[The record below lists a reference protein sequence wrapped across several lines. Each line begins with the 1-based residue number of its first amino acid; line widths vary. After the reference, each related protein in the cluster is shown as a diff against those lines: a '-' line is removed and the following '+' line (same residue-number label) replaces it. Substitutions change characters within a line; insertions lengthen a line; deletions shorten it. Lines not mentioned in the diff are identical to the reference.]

1 MMLLFS
7 NHLYFYWSTVTFQCC
22 YFLLYCK
29 VSQSHACTHT
39 PIVYTFQSHGILLSH
54 QSPFTL
60 NLLLSEKKLSIS
72 ITKINASAIH
82 SHNHSRNQ
90 MSWRRQ
96 GKRPNK
102 NNQNQSKSQGKN
114 PQYTVWCI
122 CSDGHFIYTTENT
135 LFWRPITHC
144 SVKEK
149 EASCQHLLQH
159 GARKWTIKKTQP
171 LLWKSQLK
179 KKKILFNMC
188 WTPEHLIT
196 LFNSDQG
203 RCLWIKM
210 ALTWEELGW
219 GMWTSYFLQRDN
231 QLIRIHFN
239 LRKASQLHWK
249 FKLISSSQGCNLKE
263 MVKLSRQA
271 WCSYLYV

>member
-1 MMLLFS
+1 MQNRYSNQKAHKRLNTKGFTELGYKACHCKYMMLLFT

-179 KKKILFNMC
+179 EKKFYLICVGLQSILL
-188 WTPEHLIT
+188 PYLIQT
-196 LFNSDQG
+196 RVDVS
-203 RCLWIKM
+203 
-210 ALTWEELGW
+210 E
-219 GMWTSYFLQRDN
+219 
-231 QLIRIHFN
+231 
-239 LRKASQLHWK
+239 
-249 FKLISSSQGCNLKE
+249 
-263 MVKLSRQA
+263 
-271 WCSYLYV
+271 